1 MEEFKED
8 LENGLSCCIDWISF
22 TITAHKSIGEVLA
35 MFGFNFQ
42 DFYECE
48 KGANGY
54 KRMLLLYGSNLRVLF
69 EGNDN
74 MGVHFDVSGS
84 AVGDLVEYYKLG
96 VSEDTPWDTKAI
108 DIDMR
113 VIAHMFDRILQYGH
127 FTRLDLA
134 IDNKGRIYY
143 RPAELYQICK
153 SGRCVSKFRSC
164 DLRESNSFSF
174 KITGCTCY
182 MGKRTSGV
190 FLRVYDKQLEHNA
203 KCRDDEEPIMYEW
216 VRWEIELKDERAQ
229 MAVEHILSG
238 ASVGEVCVG
247 VLANYFR
254 VIVFDDS
261 NKSRCS
267 TDIKWAQ
274 FIEDIQPLRLYVQH
288 EEKTLEDKK
297 NWIMRQVAPTLT
309 GIIIANYGDI
319 SFLTEHIELQSGRM
333 KRQLRDMVSQAHP
346 NWEECLKQFSA

>member
-1 MEEFKED
+1 MVDFKENMQ
-8 LENGLSCCIDWISF
+8 NGLLCGIDWLSF
-22 TITAHKSIGEVLA
+22 TITANKSIGEVLA
-35 MFGFNFQ
+35 MFGFTFQ
-42 DFYECE
+42 DFHELD

-54 KRMLLLYGSNLRVLF
+54 KRMILLHGSTLRVLF
-69 EGNDN
+69 DGNVN
-74 MGVHFDVSGS
+74 MGIHFDVSGS
-84 AVGDLVEYYKLG
+84 AIGDLVEYYKRG
-96 VSEDTPWDTKAI
+96 VSEVTPWDTLAF
-108 DIDMR
+108 DWDMR
-113 VIAHMFDRILQYGH
+113 VVAHMLDRILKYGQV
-127 FTRLDLA
+127 TRLDLA
-134 IDNKGRIYY
+134 VDNIEKIYF
-143 RPAELYQICK
+143 RVPELYNICMK
-153 SGRCVSKFRSC
+153 GRCVSKFRSC
-164 DLRESNSFSF
+164 SLKEERHFSEELF
-174 KITGCTCY
+174 GCTVY
-182 MGKRTSGV
+182 MGSRTSSV
-190 FLRVYDKQLEHNA
+190 FLRVYDKQLEQNS
-203 KCRDDEEPIMYEW
+203 KRGDDGELIDYEW
-216 VRWEIELKDERAQ
+216 VRWELELKKERAQ
-229 MAVEHILSG
+229 MAAEHILSG